1 MVGAESHRPDH
12 GGPGQ
17 SGVNMN
23 YIPTEDERRV
33 FRECNDESFWYRS
46 LPMSAMGMLV
56 TQMLI
61 KKGILST
68 HSRFGSFPKL
78 AFAGLC
84 GYMGG
89 KLSYMRA
96 CQEKFKKLEN
106 SPLGEALRL
115 RKPVAPEKNE
125 EQICLAVYFGKYLVK
140 TLPGACDICAGLK
153 HFAQKQEFSSVPSSS
168 PFETSPAAE
177 APLSSMYSG
186 DNRGMEY
193 SHSDYEPVP
202 FSSSMNESTP
212 TGITDNVP
220 PEPGP
225 SLEASPKRKGIT
237 YDELRSRNREL
248 YEAGITQ
255 KSELPSRSPQERL
268 SKKEVKVN
276 KYGDAWEE

>member
-1 MVGAESHRPDH
+1 MEPHGQVGGESHRPDH
-12 GGPGQ
+12 GGVGQ
-17 SGVNMN
+17 SAVNMN
-23 YIPTEDERRV
+23 YVPTEDERRV
-33 FRECNDESFWYRS
+33 FRECNEESFWYRS

-84 GYMGG
+84 GYLGG
-89 KLSYMRA
+89 KLSYMRV
-96 CQEKFKKLEN
+96 CQEKFKQLEN

-115 RKPVAPEKNE
+115 RRPVSPEHYP
-125 EQICLAVYFGKYLVK
+125 Q
-140 TLPGACDICAGLK
+140 TR
-153 HFAQKQEFSSVPSSS
+153 EFSSVPYSS
-168 PFETSPAAE
+168 PFETSRAAE

-186 DNRGMEY
+186 DNRGTE
-193 SHSDYEPVP
+193 SSRSVYEPVP

-212 TGITDNVP
+212 TGITDSVP
-220 PEPGP
+220 QEPGP
-225 SLEASPKRKGIT
+225 SLEASPKKKGIT
-237 YDELRSRNREL
+237 YDELRNRNREL

>member
-1 MVGAESHRPDH
+1 MEPHGQVGGESHRPDH
-12 GGPGQ
+12 GGVGQ
-17 SGVNMN
+17 SAVNMN
-23 YIPTEDERRV
+23 YVPTEDERRV
-33 FRECNDESFWYRS
+33 FRECNEESFWYRS

-84 GYMGG
+84 GYLGG
-89 KLSYMRA
+89 KLSYMRV
-96 CQEKFKKLEN
+96 CQEKFKQLEN

-115 RKPVAPEKNE
+115 RRPVSPE
-125 EQICLAVYFGKYLVK
+125 
-140 TLPGACDICAGLK
+140 
-153 HFAQKQEFSSVPSSS
+153 
-168 PFETSPAAE
+168 AAE

-186 DNRGMEY
+186 DNRGTE
-193 SHSDYEPVP
+193 SSRSVYEPVP

-212 TGITDNVP
+212 TGITDSVP
-220 PEPGP
+220 QEPGP
-225 SLEASPKRKGIT
+225 SLEASPKKKGIT
-237 YDELRSRNREL
+237 YDELRNRNREL